1 MAKEKPRKEP
11 TCNPQCSMR
20 ATLNHNVTY
29 VHSLKEI
36 EIENTLY
43 SLAKRRAW
51 FIAHTME
58 VQLEMEMEDITK
70 AWSSSTLRMH

>member
-1 MAKEKPRKEP
+1 MEKPSKVP

-29 VHSLKEI
+29 AHSLQEK

-58 VQLEMEMEDITK
+58 VELEMEMEAIAK

>member
-1 MAKEKPRKEP
+1 MEKPSNMP

-20 ATLNHNVTY
+20 ATLNHNEMY
-29 VHSLKEI
+29 AHRLQEI

-51 FIAHTME
+51 YIAHTME
-58 VQLEMEMEDITK
+58 VELEMKMEAIAK
-70 AWSSSTLRMH
+70 AWSSSILRMH

>member
-1 MAKEKPRKEP
+1 MEKPSKEP

-29 VHSLKEI
+29 LHSLQVK

-51 FIAHTME
+51 YIAHTMVVE
-58 VQLEMEMEDITK
+58 LEMEMEAIAK
-70 AWSSSTLRMH
+70 AWRSSTLRMY